1 MFIVCAKILI
11 RKTPYPI
18 KLSTWFFRAAK
29 IYFLIKKAA
38 IFKSKMQGFLSV
50 EILTI

>member
-11 RKTPYPI
+11 RKTP
-18 KLSTWFFRAAK
+18 FFRAAK

-50 EILTI
+50 KILAI